1 MLLDELAFFD
11 MSESDFVPWRR
22 GLTATDSTALV
33 SMMDFSK
40 PMVTTRNGSPSES
53 RTRLIGTPNLVVT
66 MTPKRNAKTEEIR
79 TEVASQALD
88 PISRIDMKRDTN
100 VRCIDRYPRTMMTMS
115 SDSAFYSELAKA

>member
-33 SMMDFSK
+33 SMIGFSK